1 MAGYHPWLLDD
12 DGETRFL
19 CSFLVCHVPEDGQ
32 YGGGGGCGTHD
43 GEEDMIFW
51 NDDRGKWIREGREDG
66 A

>member
-19 CSFLVCHVPEDGQ
+19 CSFLVCHVPEDGNT
-32 YGGGGGCGTHD
+32 GGGGGTHD
-43 GEEDMIFW
+43 GEDMIFL
-51 NDDRGKWIREGREDG
+51 NDDRGKWIREGREYG